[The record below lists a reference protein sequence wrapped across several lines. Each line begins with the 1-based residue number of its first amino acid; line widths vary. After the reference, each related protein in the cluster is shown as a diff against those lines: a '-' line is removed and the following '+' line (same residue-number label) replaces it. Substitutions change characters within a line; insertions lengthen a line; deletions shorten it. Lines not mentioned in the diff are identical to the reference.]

1 MSTCKPL
8 DHEKR
13 IVALQREMSAES
25 VDLVLLFHRDNIRYF
40 TGFRINKVISSI
52 LAVPRSGPPTYVV
65 ARLDMERARR
75 DCWITQLI
83 AFPEDTPD
91 LLSAV
96 DPLLP
101 TSVVRIGTEHG
112 TITLEQAEFIKGR
125 CASETA
131 LVDAQPLVDRLR
143 LIKSEAEIDRLRESG
158 RIASRVMQR
167 IQAEIRPGLI
177 EAELAAWTE
186 HLLVK
191 EGAEGSS
198 FEAFMTSGANAWLP
212 QRVPVRKPI
221 QDGEMI
227 LLDMGGVYD
236 GYCSDITRTLSTN
249 GLLPDQRRLFDSVRR
264 AYEGALDAVRPG
276 VTAEQVD
283 AAARDLLR
291 SEGYGEYF
299 THLTGHGI
307 GLSTHEGPIVDEHV
321 ETVLEPGM
329 VFTVE
334 PGAYVPGVGA
344 ARIEDMVLVT
354 ETGYEMLTDAPRE
367 IEQDRQAGRKERSWE

>member
-8 DHEKR
+8 DHERR
-13 IVALQREMSAES
+13 IVALQQEMAAES
-25 VDLVLLFHRDNIRYF
+25 VDLALLFHRDNIRYF

-65 ARLDMERARR
+65 ARLDMERAKR
-75 DCWITQLI
+75 DCWISQLI

-91 LLSAV
+91 LLSAL

-101 TSVVRIGTEHG
+101 PSVVRIGVEHA
-112 TITLEQAEFIKGR
+112 TITLKQAEFIQSR
-125 CASETA
+125 RSSDAA
-131 LVDAQPLVDRLR
+131 LLDAQPLVDRLR
-143 LIKSEAEIDRLRESG
+143 LIKSEPEIERLRESA
-158 RIASRVMQR
+158 RIASRVMR
-167 IQAEIRPGLI
+167 MVQAELRPGLI

-198 FEAFMTSGANAWLP
+198 FEAFMTSGSNAWLP
-212 QRVPVRKPI
+212 QRFPVRKPI
-221 QDGEMI
+221 RDGEMI

-236 GYCSDITRTLSTN
+236 GYCSDITRTLSINSLT
-249 GLLPDQRRLFDSVRR
+249 PDQRRLFDSVRR
-264 AYEGALDAVRPG
+264 AHGSALDAVRPG

-291 SEGYGEYF
+291 AEGYGEYF

-307 GLSTHEGPIVDEHV
+307 GLSTHEDPIVDEHV
-321 ETVLEPGM
+321 ETVLESGM

-354 ETGYEMLTDAPRE
+354 ETGYEILTDAPRE

>member
-1 MSTCKPL
+1 MSTCKPP

-13 IVALQREMSAES
+13 VAALQREMVAES
-25 VDLVLLFHRDNIRYF
+25 IDVALLFHRDNVRYF
-40 TGFRINKVISSI
+40 TGFRINKVVSSI
-52 LAVPRSGPPTYVV
+52 LAIPRSGPPTYIV
-65 ARLDMERARR
+65 ARLDMERAKR
-75 DCWITQLI
+75 DCWISQLI

-91 LLSAV
+91 FLSALC
-96 DPLLP
+96 PLLRP
-101 TSVVRIGTEHG
+101 SVKRIGVEYA
-112 TITLEQAEFIKGR
+112 TITLEEAEYIKG
-125 CASETA
+125 ASASGTV
-131 LVDAQPLVDRLR
+131 LIDSQPFVDRLR
-143 LIKSEAEIDRLRESG
+143 LIKSEAEIERLRESA

-236 GYCSDITRTLSTN
+236 GYCSDITRTLSTD

-264 AYEGALDAVRPG
+264 AYESALESVRPG
-276 VTAEQVD
+276 VMAREVD
-283 AAARDLLR
+283 AAARHLLR
-291 SEGYGEYF
+291 SDGYGEHF

-334 PGAYVPGVGA
+334 PGAYVPGIGA

-354 ETGYEMLTDAPRE
+354 EAGYEMLTDAPRE
-367 IEQDRQAGRKERSWE
+367 ID

>member
-13 IVALQREMSAES
+13 VVALQREMAAES
-25 VDLVLLFHRDNIRYF
+25 VDLVLLFHRDNVRYF
-40 TGFRINKVISSI
+40 TGFRINKVVSSI
-52 LAVPRSGPPTYVV
+52 LAIPRSGPPTYVV
-65 ARLDMERARR
+65 ARLDMERAKR
-75 DCWITQLI
+75 DCWISHLI

-91 LLSAV
+91 LLSAL
-96 DPLLP
+96 DPVLP
-101 TSVVRIGTEHG
+101 VSVQRIGVEHG
-112 TITLEQAEFIKGR
+112 TVTLDQANFIKGR
-125 CASETA
+125 CTPDMI
-131 LVDAQPLVDRLR
+131 LVNAQPLVDRLR
-143 LIKSEAEIDRLRESG
+143 LIKSEAEIERLRESA
-158 RIASRVMQR
+158 RIASNVMKR

-212 QRVPVRKPI
+212 QRVTVRKPI
-221 QDGEMI
+221 QDGDMI

-249 GLLPDQRRLFDSVRR
+249 GLLPEQRRLFDSVRR

-276 VTAEQVD
+276 AIAHKVD
-283 AAARDLLR
+283 ASARDLLR

-321 ETVLEPGM
+321 GTILEPGM

-367 IEQDRQAGRKERSWE
+367 IEQNGQVKKERSWE

>member
-1 MSTCKPL
+1 VSTCKPL

-13 IVALQREMSAES
+13 IVALQQEMAAES
-25 VDLVLLFHRDNIRYF
+25 VDLVLLFHRDNVRYF

-52 LAVPRSGPPTYVV
+52 LAIPRSGPPTYIV
-65 ARLDMERARR
+65 ARLDMERAKR
-75 DCWITQLI
+75 DCWISQLI

-91 LLSAV
+91 LLSAL
-96 DPLLP
+96 DPVLP
-101 TSVVRIGTEHG
+101 MSVKRIGVERG
-112 TITLEQAEFIKGR
+112 TITLEQADFIRGR
-125 CASETA
+125 CTLETV
-131 LVDAQPLVDRLR
+131 LIDARPLVDRLR
-143 LIKSEAEIDRLRESG
+143 LIKSEAEIERLRESA
-158 RIASRVMQR
+158 RIASSVMKQ

-198 FEAFMTSGANAWLP
+198 FEAFMASGANAWLP

-227 LLDMGGVYD
+227 LFDMGGVYD

-249 GLLPDQRRLFDSVRR
+249 GLLPDQRRLFDSVRQ
-264 AYEGALDAVRPG
+264 AYESALETVRPG
-276 VTAEQVD
+276 AIAEQVD
-283 AAARDLLR
+283 AAARNLLR

-367 IEQDRQAGRKERSWE
+367 IEQDGQAKKEQSWE

>member
-1 MSTCKPL
+1 MCKPL

-13 IVALQREMSAES
+13 VIALQQEMSAES
-25 VDLVLLFHRDNIRYF
+25 VDLVLLFHRDSIRYF
-40 TGFRINKVISSI
+40 TGFRLNKVISSI
-52 LAVPRSGPPTYVV
+52 LAVPQNGAPTYVV
-65 ARLDMERARR
+65 ARLDMDRARR
-75 DCWITQLI
+75 DCWIAQLI

-91 LLSAV
+91 LLSV
-96 DPLLP
+96 LDPLLP
-101 TSVVRIGTEHG
+101 ATVAQIGTEHG

-125 CASETA
+125 CAPETA
-131 LVDAQPLVDRLR
+131 LIDAQPLVDRLR
-143 LIKSEAEIDRLRESG
+143 LIKSEAEIERLRESA
-158 RIASRVMQR
+158 RIASCVMQQ
-167 IQAEIRPGLI
+167 IQTELRPGLI

-186 HLLVK
+186 HLMVR
-191 EGAEGSS
+191 EGAEGSA

-236 GYCSDITRTLSTN
+236 GYCSDITRTMTTN
-249 GLLPDQRRLFDSVRR
+249 SLAPNQRQLFDSVRR
-264 AYEGALDAVRPG
+264 AHQSALDSVRPG
-276 VTAEQVD
+276 VTAEEVD

-291 SEGYGEYF
+291 AEGYGEYF

-307 GLSTHEGPIVDEHV
+307 GLSAHEKPIVDEHV
-321 ETVLEPGM
+321 ATVLEPGM

-354 ETGYEMLTDAPRE
+354 DTGYEILTDAPRE
-367 IEQDRQAGRKERSWE
+367 IE

>member
-1 MSTCKPL
+1 MSTCRPL
-8 DHEKR
+8 DHERR
-13 IVALQREMSAES
+13 IAALQREMAAES
-25 VDLVLLFHRDNIRYF
+25 VDLVLLFHRDNVRYF

-52 LAVPRSGPPTYVV
+52 LAIPQSGQPTYVV
-65 ARLDMERARR
+65 ARLDMERAKR
-75 DCWITQLI
+75 DCWISQLI
-83 AFPEDTPD
+83 VFPEDTPD
-91 LLSAV
+91 FLSAL
-96 DPLLP
+96 DPLLRP
-101 TSVVRIGTEHG
+101 SVKRIGVEHA

-125 CASETA
+125 CAPETV
-131 LVDAQPLVDRLR
+131 LIDARPLVDCLR
-143 LIKSEAEIDRLRESG
+143 LIKSEAEIERLRESA

-198 FEAFMTSGANAWLP
+198 FEAFISSGANAWLP

-249 GLLPDQRRLFDSVRR
+249 GLSPDQRRLFDSVRR
-264 AYEGALDAVRPG
+264 AYESALNAVRPG
-276 VTAEQVD
+276 VMAGEVD

-291 SEGYGEYF
+291 VEGYGEHF
-299 THLTGHGI
+299 SHLTGHGI

-367 IEQDRQAGRKERSWE
+367 IE